1 MVSNLAV
8 IVVACKAG
16 SRQITGLSNCLCI
29 QKKLLDTIATKCFR
43 KVHFMVQKLTIT
55 LTAAASKARLHWN
68 TGYSKE
74 PSNSYYLKETSL

>member
-1 MVSNLAV
+1 MGSDLAV

-16 SRQITGLSNCLCI
+16 SRQITGLPKEPSNCLCI
-29 QKKLLDTIATKCFR
+29 QKELLDTIATKCFH

-68 TGYSKE
+68 ISYSKE
-74 PSNSYYLKETSL
+74 PSNSL